1 MAGGLLIEAR
11 GISKQFGGVE
21 VLTDVDVDLHTGEI
35 HALLGENGAG
45 KSTFAKILAGV
56 HQPTRGNLKMSGTAI
71 SVPSPIA
78 AQKHGIALIHQEPV
92 SFPDLSVAE
101 NIVMGR
107 RSAGGKGG
115 GLLSRV
121 PWTSIRAEAR
131 KYLDML
137 GVPLDVD
144 TPMRGLSIANQQMVE
159 IARAL
164 ASDSRL
170 IIMDE
175 PTAPLTPNEVDTLFT
190 IARQLRDEGRTIIFI
205 SHRLEEVRA
214 LCDRVTIFRD
224 GAHIGTH
231 GINEIDNDEII
242 RLMIGRTVG
251 KYMRKHEADVTEIVL
266 EVQQLSLPGAFEN
279 ISFNLRKGE
288 IVGLAGLV
296 GAGRTDVARALFGV
310 APASSGQLKINGQP
324 ITIDKPADA
333 ISHGIAFVPEDR
345 AAAGIFAT
353 LSVENNLTAAV
364 PGKIAP
370 GGVIQNA
377 VERRIAEQS
386 VEDLSIRL
394 ASLRQPIVEL
404 SGGNQQ
410 KVILA
415 RWLLTEPE
423 ILILD
428 EPTRG
433 IDIGV
438 KAEFYDM
445 IGDLAEAG
453 RAILLISSE
462 LPELLA
468 LCDRV
473 LVMSEGQLTAEI
485 PRKEASQENIMQ
497 AAVPRSKSGNEGVA
511 A

>member
-1 MAGGLLIEAR
+1 MTTGQPMLIEAR

-21 VLTDVDVDLHTGEI
+21 VLSYVDLDLHAGEI

-56 HQPTRGNLKMSGTAI
+56 HRPTRGHLKLNGQPVDVT
-71 SVPSPIA
+71 SPIA
-78 AQKHGIALIHQEPV
+78 AQRLGIALIHQEPV
-92 SFPDLSVAE
+92 SFPDLSIAE
-101 NIVMGR
+101 NIIMGR
-107 RSAGGKGG
+107 QGG

-121 PWTSIRAEAR
+121 PWIKITTDAR
-131 KYLDML
+131 RYLDML
-137 GVPLDVD
+137 GVSLDV
-144 TPMRGLSIANQQMVE
+144 TRTMRGLSIANQQMVE
-159 IARAL
+159 IARSL
-164 ASDSRL
+164 ASDSKL

-175 PTAPLTPNEVDTLFT
+175 PTAPLTPREVETLFD
-190 IARQLRDEGRTIIFI
+190 IARRLREEGRTIIFI
-205 SHRLEEVRA
+205 SHRLEEVRM

-224 GAHIGTH
+224 GAHISTQT
-231 GINEIDNDEII
+231 IDSISDDEII
-242 RLMIGRTVG
+242 RLMIGRPL
-251 KYMRKHEADVTEIVL
+251 KKFMRKHVATIGDIAL
-266 EVQQLSLPGAFEN
+266 EVSNLTLPGAFEDV
-279 ISFNLRKGE
+279 SFTLRRGE
-288 IVGLAGLV
+288 IIGLGGLV

-310 APASSGQLKINGQP
+310 APAASGQ
-324 ITIDKPADA
+324 ITVGGTRASIQKPTDA
-333 ISHGIAFVPEDR
+333 IDLGLAFVPEDR
-345 AAAGIFAT
+345 AGHGIFAT
-353 LSVENNLTAAV
+353 LSVEHNLTAAI
-364 PGKIAP
+364 PDNIAP
-370 GGVIQNA
+370 GWFINRKL
-377 VERRIAEQS
+377 ERSISRRS

-410 KVILA
+410 KAILA
-415 RWLLTEPE
+415 RWLLTEPD

-462 LPELLA
+462 LPELLS
-468 LCDRV
+468 LCDRI
-473 LVMSEGQLTAEI
+473 LVMSEGRVTAEI
-485 PRKEASQENIMQ
+485 PRAEASQENIIQ
-497 AAVPRSKSGNEGVA
+497 AAVPRSGMA

>member
-1 MAGGLLIEAR
+1 MLIEAR

-21 VLTDVDVDLHTGEI
+21 VLSDVDLDLHAGEI

-56 HQPTRGNLKMSGTAI
+56 HRPTRGTLRMNGDAVE
-71 SVPSPIA
+71 VPNPIA
-78 AQKHGIALIHQEPV
+78 AQKLGIALIHQEPV

-107 RSAGGKGG
+107 HGT

-121 PWTSIRAEAR
+121 PWAKIIADAR
-131 KYLDML
+131 RYMDML
-137 GVPLDVD
+137 GVSIDV
-144 TPMRGLSIANQQMVE
+144 TRPMRGLSIANQQMVE
-159 IARAL
+159 IARSL

-175 PTAPLTPNEVDTLFT
+175 PTAPLTPREVDTLFT
-190 IARQLRDEGRTIIFI
+190 IARRLREEGRTIIFI
-205 SHRLEEVRA
+205 SHRLEEVRM
-214 LCDRVTIFRD
+214 LCDRLTIFRD
-224 GAHIGTH
+224 GAHIATH
-231 GINEIDNDEII
+231 TIDSVSDGEII
-242 RLMIGRTVG
+242 RLMIGRTLK
-251 KYMRKHEADVTEIVL
+251 KYMRKHTAAIGDTAL
-266 EVQQLSLPGAFEN
+266 EVSNLTLPGAFED
-279 ISFNLRKGE
+279 ISFTLRKGE
-288 IVGLAGLV
+288 IIGLGGLV

-310 APASSGQLKINGQP
+310 APATSGQIKVGGREARIQ
-324 ITIDKPADA
+324 KPSDA
-333 ISHGIAFVPEDR
+333 INLGLAFVPEDR
-345 AAAGIFAT
+345 AGDGIFGT
-353 LSVENNLTAAV
+353 LPVEHNLTAAI

-370 GGVIQNA
+370 NGVIRRGL
-377 VERRIAEQS
+377 ERGFSRKS
-386 VEDLSIRL
+386 VDDLSIRL
-394 ASLRQPIVEL
+394 ASLSQPIIEL

-410 KVILA
+410 KTILA

-462 LPELLA
+462 LPELLS
-468 LCDRV
+468 LCDRI
-473 LVMSEGQLTAEI
+473 LVMSEGRLTAEI
-485 PRKEASQENIMQ
+485 PREDATQEIVMQ
-497 AAVPRSKSGNEGVA
+497 AAVPRRGVA